1 MMQVNESTG
10 INRQVRLLLTGGG
23 TGGHLFPAVA
33 AAQNLCA
40 RMPGSHVLFIGT
52 RRKLDREHLERYGFT
67 VKTVHSLGLKGKS
80 FTALLQAL
88 AILPVTFCQACYQ
101 ILRFKPQ
108 VVCGVGGYV
117 TGPVV
122 AAASILGIPTV
133 IHEQNS
139 IPGMANRKLGRVAGK
154 VCVSLPDSRDYFP
167 AGKTVLTGNPVRSAI
182 LDLSLLPPRS
192 NQKTTLLILGGS
204 QGAHAINELM
214 VEIFSS
220 KDDAF
225 GKLKVIHQ
233 TGKADEEMVAK
244 AYKTAGID
252 AHVSAFFADMAEI
265 YGQADIVVSRAGAT
279 TLAELAVLGKPALL
293 IPYPYAADNH
303 QEKNGAWYAAGGGA
317 VLLQQFDLT
326 AGKLK
331 SVLEPLIEHP
341 EKRQQMSE
349 AMKQLGIPN
358 AAERIV
364 DICLQMSK
372 K

>member
-1 MMQVNESTG
+1 MMQVSEPTHVNG
-10 INRQVRLLLTGGG
+10 QVRLLLTGGG

-33 AAQNLCA
+33 AAQNLFA
-40 RMPGSHVLFIGT
+40 RMPESQILFIGT
-52 RRKLDREHLERYGFT
+52 HRKLDREHLERYGFT

-80 FTALLQAL
+80 LPALLKAL

-122 AAASILGIPTV
+122 AAASMLGIPTV

-139 IPGMANRKLGRVAGK
+139 IPGMANRKLGRVASK
-154 VCVSLPDSRDYFP
+154 VCVSLPDSKDYFP

-182 LDLSLLPPRS
+182 LELSSSPPQPS
-192 NQKTTLLILGGS
+192 QKTTLLILGGS

-214 VEIFSS
+214 VEIFCA
-220 KDDAF
+220 KDN
-225 GKLKVIHQ
+225 GLGELKVIHQ
-233 TGKADEEMVAK
+233 TGTSDEEMVAQ
-244 AYKTAGID
+244 AYKRAGID
-252 AHVSAFFADMAEI
+252 ARVSAFFADMAEI
-265 YGQADIVVSRAGAT
+265 YGQADIVVSRSGAT

-303 QEKNGAWYAAGGGA
+303 QEKNGAWYAAAGGA
-317 VLLQQFDLT
+317 ILLNQNDLT

-331 SVLEPLIEHP
+331 SVLEPLIAYP
-341 EKRQQMSE
+341 EKRKQMSE

>member
-1 MMQVNESTG
+1 
-10 INRQVRLLLTGGG
+10 
-23 TGGHLFPAVA
+23 
-33 AAQNLCA
+33 
-40 RMPGSHVLFIGT
+40 MPGSHVLFIGT
-52 RRKLDREHLERYGFT
+52 RRKLDREHLEHYGFT

-80 FTALLQAL
+80 LPALLKAL

-101 ILRFKPQ
+101 ILRFKPH

-154 VCVSLPDSRDYFP
+154 VCVSLPDSKDYFP
-167 AGKTVLTGNPVRSAI
+167 IGKTVLTGNPVRSAI
-182 LDLSLLPPRS
+182 LELSSLSPQLSRKTALLV
-192 NQKTTLLILGGS
+192 LGGS

-214 VEIFSS
+214 VELFCT
-220 KDDAF
+220 KDDDF
-225 GKLKVIHQ
+225 GELKVIHQ
-233 TGKADEEMVAK
+233 TGKADEKMVAE
-244 AYKTAGID
+244 AYEKAGID
-252 AHVSAFFADMAEI
+252 ALVSAFFADMAEI

-317 VLLQQFDLT
+317 VLLQQNDLT
-326 AGKLK
+326 VEKLK
-331 SVLEPLIEHP
+331 SVLEPLIAHP

-349 AMKQLGIPN
+349 AMRQLGIPN